1 MHKTIISAVLFL
13 GVSAICEAQPTI
25 TSNATTCVGIRAC
38 VQCEYDGGGSF
49 GEEGRA
55 VCLERELQKTKG
67 IKMSDQHKYSIDEI
81 DEMRRWVYAIENAP
95 FALMPA
101 GYIYRAPSDA
111 EMNRRVED
119 KLRTYMLNGTTPE
132 ELKEKFMA
140 TGAPEMHPHR

>member
-1 MHKTIISAVLFL
+1 
-13 GVSAICEAQPTI
+13 
-25 TSNATTCVGIRAC
+25 
-38 VQCEYDGGGSF
+38 
-49 GEEGRA
+49 
-55 VCLERELQKTKG
+55 
-67 IKMSDQHKYSIDEI
+67 MSDQHKYSIDEI